1 MPKNLVIGMQA
12 EACFE
17 EYIKRSKNY
26 KLLIANL
33 QINGENETL
42 GELDYIVRKL
52 NTKQVIHIEL
62 ACKFYLYDSD
72 AKTSEEEKWIG
83 PNRKD
88 SLYDKLEKIKLQ
100 QFPLLFKN
108 ETLEKLEELKVEI
121 PTVQELCLKA
131 YLFLPKKMESASLP
145 SNYGAC
151 VVGYW
156 LKLQDFV
163 EEENNALYAIPSK
176 QEWLLPQND
185 IATWES
191 FSEVKKMIET
201 QIQNKKSPLIYKR
214 TPNKMERLFVV
225 WW

>member
-1 MPKNLVIGMQA
+1 MPKNLVLGMQA

-33 QINGENETL
+33 QINGENKTL

-62 ACKFYLYDSD
+62 ACKFYLYDNN
-72 AKTSEEEKWIG
+72 AKSSKEEKWIG

-88 SLYDKLEKIKLQ
+88 SLYDKLEKIRLQ

-108 ETLEKLEELKVEI
+108 QTLEKLEELEVEI

-131 YLFLPKKMESASLP
+131 CLFLPKKMESASFP
-145 SNYGAC
+145 SNYAAC
-151 VVGYW
+151 VVGFW
-156 LKLQDFV
+156 IKIQDFV

-176 QEWLLPQND
+176 KEWLLPLEYIEN
-185 IATWES
+185 WNS